1 MTDHDQEN
9 TEIHQEELPKGVTLK
24 PHSHD
29 GIHEYDQRLPR
40 WWLLTLFGAV
50 LFSAI
55 YWLMLDIKSFKGEIH
70 QEIETRMA
78 AIETLRLANSIDV
91 TDNARFWEMA
101 NSKSIVK
108 SGEATFQTNCVAC
121 HSADLTGG
129 IGFNLVDAEW
139 VHGAAPASIY
149 QTVFNGVPEKGMQA
163 WGSLLGQKKIA
174 EVIAYVLSK
183 NDRAIME
190 AAPNQ

>member
-1 MTDHDQEN
+1 MTDHDQDIN
-9 TEIHQEELPKGVTLK
+9 DFHKEELPKGVVLK
-24 PHSHD
+24 PHSYD

-55 YWLMLDIKSFKGEIH
+55 YWLLLDVKTYDGETH
-70 QEIETRMA
+70 QEMETHMA
-78 AIETLRLANSIDV
+78 AIQALRLANSIDV
-91 TDNARFWEMA
+91 NDTASFWEMA
-101 NSKSIVK
+101 NTKSIVQ
-108 SGEATFQTNCVAC
+108 SGEAIFQTNCVTC
-121 HSADLTGG
+121 HGADLKGG

-163 WGSLLGQKKIA
+163 WGSLLGQKRIA
-174 EVIAYVLSK
+174 EVVAYVISK
-183 NDRAIME
+183 NDRATME

>member
-1 MTDHDQEN
+1 MKDDEQEKTDFHK
-9 TEIHQEELPKGVTLK
+9 EELPKGVVLK

-29 GIHEYDQRLPR
+29 GIFEYDQRLPR

-55 YWLMLDIKSFKGEIH
+55 YWLMLDIKSYEGETH
-70 QEIETRMA
+70 QEMEARMA
-78 AIETLRLANSIDV
+78 AIQSLRLANSIDV
-91 TDNARFWEMA
+91 TDNNRFWEMA
-101 NSKSIVK
+101 NTKSIVQ

-121 HSADLTGG
+121 HNADLTGG

-163 WGSLLGQKKIA
+163 WGSLLGQKRIA
-174 EVIAYVLSK
+174 EVVSYILSK
-183 NDRAIME
+183 NDRKIME

>member
-1 MTDHDQEN
+1 MKDDEQEKTDFHK
-9 TEIHQEELPKGVTLK
+9 EELPKGVVLK

-29 GIHEYDQRLPR
+29 GIFEYDQRLPR

-55 YWLMLDIKSFKGEIH
+55 YWLMLDIKSYEGETH
-70 QEIETRMA
+70 QEMEARMA
-78 AIETLRLANSIDV
+78 AIQSLRLANSIDV
-91 TDNARFWEMA
+91 TDNNRFWEMA
-101 NSKSIVK
+101 NTKSIVQ
-108 SGEATFQTNCVAC
+108 SGEAIYQTNCVAC
-121 HSADLTGG
+121 HNPDLTGG

-163 WGSLLGQKKIA
+163 WGSLLGQKRIA
-174 EVIAYVLSK
+174 EVVSYILSK
-183 NDRAIME
+183 NDRKIME